1 MCSCINSTITCKII
15 FLDSI
20 LLNCCIED
28 IERFRE
34 KLKTVPKSTPNDKIH
49 GDVSAYE
56 NALSAKDQYKATDFV
71 CVFQKFKLAFNLLVS
86 KFLIVSYTYI
96 SYTCYES
103 CYEYF

>member
-1 MCSCINSTITCKII
+1 MCIIWKTFLNKNVTCIFIEYVKNI

-20 LLNCCIED
+20 LLNCCIDD

-34 KLKTVPKSTPNDKIH
+34 KLKTVPKSTPNDEIH

-71 CVFQKFKLAFNLLVS
+71 SVFQKFKLAFNLLVS
-86 KFLIVSYTYI
+86 KYLN
-96 SYTCYES
+96 
-103 CYEYF
+103 